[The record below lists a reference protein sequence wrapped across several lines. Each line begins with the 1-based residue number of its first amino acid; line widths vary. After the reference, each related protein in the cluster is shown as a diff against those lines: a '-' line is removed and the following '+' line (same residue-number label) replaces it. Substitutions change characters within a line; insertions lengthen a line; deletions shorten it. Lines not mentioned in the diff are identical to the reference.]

1 MLNIVKKYLI
11 TQIFMSF
18 YANYFDLLPFHRFF
32 FVIFLMLYSPLTCLK
47 QNKKTKP
54 VDAYKRMKTRRG
66 L

>member
-32 FVIFLMLYSPLTCLK
+32 FDLLMLCYSNFKLYVL
-47 QNKKTKP
+47 
-54 VDAYKRMKTRRG
+54 
-66 L
+66 